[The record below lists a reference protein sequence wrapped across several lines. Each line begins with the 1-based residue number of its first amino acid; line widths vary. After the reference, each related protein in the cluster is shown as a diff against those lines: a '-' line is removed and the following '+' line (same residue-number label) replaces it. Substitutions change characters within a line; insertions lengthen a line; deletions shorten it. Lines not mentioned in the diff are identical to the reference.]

1 MKTVKKLTAII
12 LSIIITFSLPI
23 CTNAA
28 EGKFVSVSF
37 ETLNSDGEKEKTDE
51 VLYTDGTYLYAN
63 PELFAEYTAYDYD
76 EDNNAFVRAG
86 QDFKLSL
93 SSTAIDYKNK
103 KATVKMMNSKH
114 TFDLHN
120 IFKFGN
126 DYYLPLDQ
134 IAAYL
139 KAKIKVDG
147 TTVTVINSGYSVA
160 DAAYDF
166 NEFKYILNYG
176 NIVDEI
182 FAGSEKA
189 YEYYTVLY
197 YFSSTIFGLKV
208 SNLIGPVG
216 DISNYKTALQKIV
229 TDNTDYIKTQADP
242 NSLTKRLNDAST
254 FIKNG
259 KEINDK
265 LKDATTVMT
274 TAYESFCDTD
284 NIDNLDIDYIDA
296 KNWGEVFGKLK
307 TFYNY
312 TDYAIKY
319 ISMTE
324 DNKNMLI
331 DAYGAEDKLSTYKLA
346 LGDTTLKFGDDA
358 ATSLCSKALDIL
370 VEDVPKTTVK
380 TFAEKALPALALVK
394 GTAAFFKLLGFDL
407 TDNSSYSIMLDSN
420 IAHNLTNRYTN
431 LAETAGKTKD
441 DTEAFRKAGIFAT
454 LAMKNAYN
462 SGNKLN
468 KKVNGQSGYY
478 NKKIEEVALRAQL
491 FYRAAESKGYD
502 DLNSITSLATK
513 NQKAIADSKIT
524 SKAKE
529 TQNISYKT
537 IENILIKYAN
547 QFVGGS
553 MNFRGYSDGIYYYDD
568 PVNPSGIYKFSDN
581 KISKVTNID
590 YYNRECARIEL
601 LSNGYLANTY
611 NFNSDDCSFND
622 QYRYYLD
629 YSTKSKSTSEYI
641 LDKTSQHEYA
651 NGELQEELLV
661 DKKKTYDFRTEGGV
675 QGAFNIGGELIIML
689 YGNEDWA
696 PHLYHF
702 NNAGTKIE
710 KKICDC
716 DSYYVTNEYIYYSKG
731 KKIYVYNPKTKT
743 SQQIAI
749 SNKNISELYF
759 VIGKRIYFL
768 NRLEEDERKGTIYYI
783 DISTGKTHKL
793 IYFDLMSD
801 SVYM

>member
-1 MKTVKKLTAII
+1 MKTVKKQIAII
-12 LSIIITFSLPI
+12 LSIIIAFSLPV

-86 QDFKLSL
+86 QNFKLSL

-120 IFKFGN
+120 VFKFGN

-166 NEFKYILNYG
+166 NEFKYILNYEH
-176 NIVDEI
+176 IVDEI
-182 FAGSEKA
+182 FGGSETA
-189 YEYYTVLY
+189 YRYYTVLY

-216 DISNYKTALQKIV
+216 DINNYKTALQKIV

-284 NIDNLDIDYIDA
+284 DIDNLDIDYIDA

-319 ISMTE
+319 ISMTK

-380 TFAEKALPALALVK
+380 TFTKKALPALAVIK
-394 GTAAFFKLLGFDL
+394 GTAAFFKLLGFDF

-502 DLNSITSLATK
+502 DLNSISSLATK
-513 NQKAIADSKIT
+513 NQKTIADSKIT

-529 TQNISYKT
+529 TIINDEIDKKLKGTWRFIGELLLDGDDKYSFCFNGKGKVVVEIYGHEDKILKPVKYNKNSKNEISFKVQGEKYK
-537 IENILIKYAN
+537 IKPCENSNLFYIKLPNHDNYELLVKYGDGYHSKELHNAFYGNYWSSETLRKLYPTFQCLVSYNDDDTSAYIAVDHGGVYLDVLEIGNVILIKI
-547 QFVGGS
+547 QFNEEIN
-553 MNFRGYSDGIYYYDD
+553 NF
-568 PVNPSGIYKFSDN
+568 
-581 KISKVTNID
+581 
-590 YYNRECARIEL
+590 
-601 LSNGYLANTY
+601 
-611 NFNSDDCSFND
+611 
-622 QYRYYLD
+622 QYIVL
-629 YSTKSKSTSEYI
+629 
-641 LDKTSQHEYA
+641 EYA
-651 NGELQEELLV
+651 GNQKRLN
-661 DKKKTYDFRTEGGV
+661 
-675 QGAFNIGGELIIML
+675 AF
-689 YGNEDWA
+689 
-696 PHLYHF
+696 
-702 NNAGTKIE
+702 
-710 KKICDC
+710 
-716 DSYYVTNEYIYYSKG
+716 
-731 KKIYVYNPKTKT
+731 
-743 SQQIAI
+743 
-749 SNKNISELYF
+749 
-759 VIGKRIYFL
+759 IGKYWDQTPKYEIFERI
-768 NRLEEDERKGTIYYI
+768 D
-783 DISTGKTHKL
+783 
-793 IYFDLMSD
+793 
-801 SVYM
+801 

>member
-1 MKTVKKLTAII
+1 MKTVKKLSAII
-12 LSIIITFSLPI
+12 LSIIIAFSLPV

-37 ETLNSDGEKEKTDE
+37 ETLNSDGEKEKTGE

-63 PELFAEYTAYDYD
+63 PELFEEYTAYDYD

-120 IFKFGN
+120 VFKFGN

-160 DAAYDF
+160 DAAYNF
-166 NEFKYILNYG
+166 NEFKYILNYE

-182 FAGSEKA
+182 FAGSKTA
-189 YEYYTVLY
+189 YQYYTVLY

-208 SNLIGPVG
+208 SNLIGSVG

-259 KEINDK
+259 KDINDK

-284 NIDNLDIDYIDA
+284 DIDNLSIDYIDA

-420 IAHNLTNRYTN
+420 IVHNLTERYTN

-468 KKVNGQSGYY
+468 KKVNGQSKYY

-502 DLNSITSLATK
+502 DLNSISSLATK
-513 NQKAIADSKIT
+513 NQKNIADSKIT

-529 TQNISYKT
+529 TDFEESSNNWRQAYMTFLREYMNNAETPENCGFSLVFVDNDNIPELV
-537 IENILIKYAN
+537 I
-547 QFVGGS
+547 
-553 MNFRGYSDGIYYYDD
+553 RDG
-568 PVNPSGIYKFSDN
+568 NAHLSGASVYTCVD
-581 KISKVTNID
+581 SKVVKLID
-590 YYNRECARIEL
+590 D
-601 LSNGYLANTY
+601 LSGTY
-611 NFNSDDCSFND
+611 GII
-622 QYRYYLD
+622 QY
-629 YSTKSKSTSEYI
+629 
-641 LDKTSQHEYA
+641 A
-651 NGELQEELLV
+651 
-661 DKKKTYDFRTEGGV
+661 
-675 QGAFNIGGELIIML
+675 
-689 YGNEDWA
+689 
-696 PHLYHF
+696 
-702 NNAGTKIE
+702 
-710 KKICDC
+710 
-716 DSYYVTNEYIYYSKG
+716 
-731 KKIYVYNPKTKT
+731 
-743 SQQIAI
+743 
-749 SNKNISELYF
+749 
-759 VIGKRIYFL
+759 
-768 NRLEEDERKGTIYYI
+768 ERKGLIYSEKCYQGHATTTIYKVKK
-783 DISTGKTHKL
+783 STCTKL
-793 IYFDLMSD
+793 ISLYSNGAAVSEKELVEYRINDKKVSESKYITTWNKYENDNLLSSSD
-801 SVYM
+801 NDTELTADSIDSIADYKL

>member
-1 MKTVKKLTAII
+1 MKTVKKLSSII
-12 LSIIITFSLPI
+12 LSIIIAFSLPV

-63 PELFAEYTAYDYD
+63 PELFEEYTAYDYD

-93 SSTAIDYKNK
+93 SSTTIDYKNK

-147 TTVTVINSGYSVA
+147 TTVTIINSGYSVA
-160 DAAYDF
+160 DAAYNF
-166 NEFKYILNYG
+166 NEFKYILNYE

-182 FAGSEKA
+182 FGGSETA
-189 YEYYTVLY
+189 YRYYTVLY

-284 NIDNLDIDYIDA
+284 DIDNLDIDYIDA

-420 IAHNLTNRYTN
+420 IAHNLTERYTN

-468 KKVNGQSGYY
+468 KKVNGQSKYY

-502 DLNSITSLATK
+502 DLNSISSLATK
-513 NQKAIADSKIT
+513 NQKNIADSKII
-524 SKAKE
+524 SKAKKTDFEESSNNWRQAYMTFLREYMNNAE
-529 TQNISYKT
+529 TPENCGFSLVFVDNDNIPELV
-537 IENILIKYAN
+537 I
-547 QFVGGS
+547 
-553 MNFRGYSDGIYYYDD
+553 RDGIAHFSGASVYTCVDSKVVKLIDD
-568 PVNPSGIYKFSDN
+568 LGGTYGIIQYAERKGLIYSEICYQGHATTTIYKV
-581 KISKVTNID
+581 K
-590 YYNRECARIEL
+590 
-601 LSNGYLANTY
+601 
-611 NFNSDDCSFND
+611 
-622 QYRYYLD
+622 
-629 YSTKSKSTSEYI
+629 KSTCTKLISLYSNEGAASE
-641 LDKTSQHEYA
+641 
-651 NGELQEELLV
+651 EELLEYRIN
-661 DKKKTYDFRTEGGV
+661 DKKVSESKYNTAWNKYENDNLLSSSDNDTELT
-675 QGAFNIGGELIIML
+675 A
-689 YGNEDWA
+689 
-696 PHLYHF
+696 
-702 NNAGTKIE
+702 
-710 KKICDC
+710 
-716 DSYYVTNEYIYYSKG
+716 DSIDS
-731 KKIYVYNPKTKT
+731 
-743 SQQIAI
+743 IAD
-749 SNKNISELYF
+749 Y
-759 VIGKRIYFL
+759 
-768 NRLEEDERKGTIYYI
+768 
-783 DISTGKTHKL
+783 KL
-793 IYFDLMSD
+793 
-801 SVYM
+801 